1 MFESLVVCDGVVYSQ
16 SALCCITIL
25 WKLHELQCMQQAHN
39 TLITLL
45 PAAIQSFSLWL
56 WLLL

>member
-1 MFESLVVCDGVVYSQ
+1 MFESLVVCDGVIYSQ

-45 PAAIQSFSLWL
+45 PAAIQSFSL
-56 WLLL
+56 